1 MLNAFQAT
9 QIKRT
14 ERGYV
19 HRTEPNSHE
28 RGHIRQICQLN
39 LVQKRKAALYLI
51 ELSKKQRDLRANYKH
66 MIETGMLTDNDG
78 NTMAFGSFRAFS
90 MNKIYN
96 SKKTKREL
104 EGEKVV
110 DIIKKKGGQLETSYS
125 NLWYMLSKK
134 ESKGASQIRAA
145 AAYAGA
151 ILRELKSQGEIEIEK
166 IDCTRSIIKLI
177 EDK

>member
-19 HRTEPNSHE
+19 HRLEPNSHD
-28 RGHIRQICQLN
+28 RGHVRQICCLN

-51 ELSKKQRDLRANYKH
+51 ELCKISNNVKENYKK
-66 MIETGMLTDNDG
+66 MLPTGLITDDNG
-78 NTMAFGSFRAFS
+78 NTMTQHSFRQFS
-90 MNKIYN
+90 MQKVKL
-96 SKKTKREL
+96 SKKTQREL
-104 EGEKVV
+104 DCEKVV
-110 DIIKKKGGQLETSYS
+110 EIIKKHGGQLETSYS
-125 NLWYMLSKK
+125 NLWYMLSETKG
-134 ESKGASQIRAA
+134 ESASEMRSA
-145 AAYAGA
+145 AAYAGM

-177 EDK
+177 EEK